1 MSNTYPNRRRGL
13 LVTALALATIAGCQ
27 TAPAN
32 DAQAIKD
39 TGPFAKVALTFDG

>member
-1 MSNTYPNRRRGL
+1 MSHIQTNRRRGL
-13 LVTALALATIAGCQ
+13 LVTALALAAVAGCQ